1 MAFSSTA
8 VGQKGSQLLNQR
20 ARLTR
25 HDELKILPQGLE
37 KLVLA
42 EEVRERHQGE
52 DQQRHERE
60 QGVVGDRACEQDAL
74 VSAKAFE
81 HGKRERAW
89 VLEHR
94 RGSATQASHGEP
106 WFERS

>member
-25 HDELKILPQGLE
+25 HNELKILPQGLE

-42 EEVRERHQGE
+42 EEVRERHQRE
-52 DQQRHERE
+52 DQQWDERE
-60 QGVVGDRACEQDAL
+60 QGVVGDRPREQDAL
-74 VSAKAFE
+74 VGPKAFE
-81 HGKRERAW
+81 HSQRERAG
-89 VLEHR
+89 VREHL
-94 RGSATQASHGEP
+94 RGSATQASHGETL
-106 WFERS
+106 